1 MILHQCNII
10 MVPYGDDSILSCNM
24 LMVASCGVYFSFT
37 ETADADECFESSKRQ
52 REYNC

>member
-1 MILHQCNII
+1 

-37 ETADADECFESSKRQ
+37 EDIIKLDSDLGINGF
-52 REYNC
+52 YD